1 MDKVYASGMSDDQ
14 IIDHAMELYASEH
27 KDKTFVM
34 QHVWKILRH
43 ERKWSAYVRK
53 LEKEMEKQ
61 KNKRADP
68 SSVLNIEDPSQ
79 RPVGHK
85 KVKGEKYG
93 KSKTSDGISAI
104 SEKVDKFIEARQTA
118 AKDRE
123 KMVDVHES
131 LANKKLETAK
141 LAHKTAQ
148 EKTKC
153 KMLEMYKELMF
164 SSTSQLSEQA
174 LAEREKAMEAMRLSL
189 FSKDD

>member
-14 IIDHAMELYASEH
+14 ITDHAMELYASEH
-27 KDKTFVM
+27 NDKAFVL

-53 LEKEMEKQ
+53 LEKEKEMEKQ
-61 KNKRADP
+61 KNKRANP
-68 SSVLNIEDPSQ
+68 SSVLNIEDDASQ

-85 KVKGEKYG
+85 KAKEERNG
-93 KSKTSDGISAI
+93 KKKTSDGISAI
-104 SEKVDKFIEARQTA
+104 SEKLEKFIEARQMA

-123 KMVDVHES
+123 KMVDVQES

-141 LAHKTAQ
+141 LAHKTSR

-153 KMLEMYKELMF
+153 KMLEKTKYIASLKYKHC
-164 SSTSQLSEQA
+164 
-174 LAEREKAMEAMRLSL
+174 ERWM
-189 FSKDD
+189 DDDYSI